1 VTPSVAILAGGLATR
16 IRPITDK
23 IPKALIPIRGRPFVD
38 YQLEL
43 LAGMN
48 LSRVV
53 LCTGYKGEMIEDH
66 VGDGSAF
73 GVSVQYSHDGETLL
87 GTGGALKRAL
97 PLLGDR
103 FIVIYGDSYLDADY
117 RPIVDFFDTQSS
129 ASHRPQALMTVFRNE
144 GLFDRSNVVFRGGR
158 IIVYDKKQD
167 HPEMNYIDW
176 GLGILHAGVF
186 APFSERSVFD
196 LAELYGHV
204 LSEGALLGYEV
215 KQRFF
220 EIGSVS
226 GIEEFE
232 RHIASRL
239 P

>member
-1 VTPSVAILAGGLATR
+1 MIPSVAILAGGLATR

-43 LAGMN
+43 LAGMD
-48 LSRVV
+48 LRSVV
-53 LCTGYKGEMIEDH
+53 VCTGYKGEMIEDH
-66 VGDGSAF
+66 LGDGSAF
-73 GVSVQYSHDGETLL
+73 GVSVRYSHDGETLL

-103 FIVIYGDSYLDADY
+103 FVVIYGDSYLDADY
-117 RPIVDFFDTQSS
+117 RPIVEFFDSQSS
-129 ASHRPQALMTVFRNE
+129 SSRRPQALMTVFRNE
-144 GLFDRSNVVFRGGR
+144 GLFDRSNVVFREGR
-158 IIVYDKKQD
+158 IMVYDKKHD
-167 HPEMNYIDW
+167 HPDMDYIDW
-176 GLGILHAGVF
+176 GLSVLSAGIF
-186 APFSERSVFD
+186 APFNQRDVFD

-220 EIGSVS
+220 EIGSVA

-232 RHIASRL
+232 RHIAARIS
-239 P
+239 